1 MNIQNI
7 DINLIDQHHENPR
20 KDLGDLTEL
29 ANSIKESGIHQNLTV
44 VKKGKH
50 FERYTCIIGHRRL
63 AAAKLA
69 GLKEVPCHVADMDYK
84 TQLSTMLVENMQR
97 AELTYIEQADG
108 FQMMMNLGETVESIA
123 EMSGFSKE
131 TVKHRL
137 EIAKLDKNNLKT
149 SDLTL
154 EDLVYLE
161 RVTDVE
167 VRNRLLEQCSHSN
180 LKNNVDW
187 EIKQAEGRAKKAQ
200 WKEFLES
207 LGIKE
212 IPPARNRCS
221 EFKTEKRF
229 SYNAVNPEEFKLD
242 ESLNAEECYFKF
254 SEKSWDTSIYI
265 CTERT
270 DTEEQGA
277 AEEERNKKE
286 AERAERK
293 GQLNELFNGM
303 NERLMSFAK
312 SFPERKGSVSVALRL
327 VAEIA
332 ITKGY
337 SYLYRND
344 FATLGKISSGKLDD
358 EKSIANGKLP
368 TELLYIAEK
377 TPTSGILQ
385 LILSKHEVDKA
396 DYYCRF
402 DDSPA
407 SRCIVRAFETLGY
420 SFTDEECKLL
430 NGTHELY
437 VKEQSNG

>member
-7 DINLIDQHHENPR
+7 DINLIDQHPENPR

-44 VKKGKH
+44 VKKGER

-69 GLKEVPCHVADMDYK
+69 GLTEVPCCVADMDYK

-108 FQMMMNLGETVESIA
+108 FQMMMDLGETVESIA

-137 EIAKLDKNNLKT
+137 EIAKLDKDKLKA

-167 VRNRLLEQCSHSN
+167 VRNRLLNQCSHAN
-180 LKNNVDW
+180 LKYNVDS
-187 EIKQAEGRAKKAQ
+187 EIKYAERAAKKAQ
-200 WKEFLES
+200 WKEYLES
-207 LGIKE
+207 LGMKE
-212 IPPARNRCS
+212 IPRERNRWS
-221 EFKTEKRF
+221 EFKTEKSF
-229 SYNAVNPEEFKLD
+229 SYNAVNPEEFKLN
-242 ESLNAEECYFKF
+242 ESLNAEDCYFEISKN
-254 SEKSWDTSIYI
+254 SWEDSIYI

-270 DTEEQGA
+270 DLEERDAAKEEQK
-277 AEEERNKKE
+277 EKE

-293 GQLNELFNGM
+293 AQLNELFNGM

-312 SFPERKGSVSVALRL
+312 SFSERKGSVSVVLRL
-327 VAEIA
+327 AAELSIINYGIRFNDTDFKEIA
-332 ITKGY
+332 GIY
-337 SYLYRND
+337 S
-344 FATLGKISSGKLDD
+344 D
-358 EKSIANGKLP
+358 EMPAIDSIANGKLP
-368 TELLYIAEK
+368 TELLYIIEK
-377 TPTSGILQ
+377 NPTSCFLQ
-385 LILSKHEVDKA
+385 LILKNRKISMANYDCVFTNSA
-396 DYYCRF
+396 I
-402 DDSPA
+402 A
-407 SRCIVRAFETLGY
+407 RCIARAAETLGY
-420 SFTDEECKLL
+420 SFTDEECRLL

-437 VKEQSNG
+437 VRDEEE

>member
-7 DINLIDQHHENPR
+7 DINLIDQHPENPR

-44 VKKGKH
+44 VRNG
-50 FERYTCIIGHRRL
+50 ERYTCIIGHRRL

-69 GLKEVPCHVADMDYK
+69 GLTEVPCCVAEMDYK
-84 TQLSTMLVENMQR
+84 TQLATMLVENMQR

-123 EMSGFSKE
+123 EMSGFSKD

-137 EIAKLDKNNLKT
+137 EIAKLDKENLKA

-167 VRNRLLEQCSHSN
+167 VRNRLLKQCSHAN
-180 LKNNVDW
+180 LKYNVDS
-187 EIKQAEGRAKKAQ
+187 EIKKAERLAKKAQ
-200 WKEFLES
+200 WKEYLEG
-207 LGIKE
+207 LGMKE
-212 IPPARNRCS
+212 IPPERQRYRDFNTKKS
-221 EFKTEKRF
+221 FNYE
-229 SYNAVNPEEFKLD
+229 AVNLEEFKLD
-242 ESLNAEECYFKF
+242 ESLNPEDCYF
-254 SEKSWDTSIYI
+254 EIETYSWSSWLHI

-270 DTEEQGA
+270 DLEEEDA
-277 AEEERNKKE
+277 AEEERKKKE

-293 GQLNELFNGM
+293 AQLNELFNGM

-327 VAEIA
+327 VAEIT
-332 ITKGY
+332 ITSSY
-337 SYLYRND
+337 SYLYRED
-344 FATLGKISSGKLDD
+344 FAKLGKISNDKL
-358 EKSIANGKLP
+358 EREPIANGKLP

-420 SFTDEECKLL
+420 SFTDEERKLL

-437 VKEQSNG
+437 VKDEEK

>member
-7 DINLIDQHHENPR
+7 DINLIDQHPENPR

-44 VKKGKH
+44 VRNG
-50 FERYTCIIGHRRL
+50 ERYTCIIGHRRL
-63 AAAKLA
+63 AASKLA

-123 EMSGFSKE
+123 EMSGFSKD

-137 EIAKLDKNNLKT
+137 EIAKLDKDKLKA

-167 VRNRLLEQCSHSN
+167 VRNRLLKQCSHAN
-180 LKNNVDW
+180 LKYNVDS
-187 EIKQAEGRAKKAQ
+187 EIKYAERAAKKAQ
-200 WKEFLES
+200 WKEYFES
-207 LGIKE
+207 LGMKE
-212 IPPARNRCS
+212 IPPERNMWS
-221 EFKTEKRF
+221 DFKTEKSF
-229 SYNAVNPEEFKLD
+229 SYKVVNPEEFKLD
-242 ESLNAEECYFKF
+242 ESLNPEDCYFEISKNP
-254 SEKSWDTSIYI
+254 WDDSIYI

-270 DTEEQGA
+270 DMEEQDA
-277 AEEERNKKE
+277 AEEERKKKE

-293 GQLNELFNGM
+293 AQLNELFDGL

-312 SFPERKGSVSVALRL
+312 SFPERKGSVSLALRL
-327 VAEIA
+327 VTEII
-332 ITKGY
+332 IT
-337 SYLYRND
+337 SSCIYLYRED
-344 FATLGKISSGKLDD
+344 FATLGKIANNKLNDK
-358 EKSIANGKLP
+358 ESIANGKLP

-402 DDSPA
+402 YDSPA

-420 SFTDEECKLL
+420 SFTDEERKLL

-437 VKEQSNG
+437 VKDEEE

>member
-7 DINLIDQHHENPR
+7 DINLIDQHPENPR
-20 KDLGDLTEL
+20 KDLGDLAEL

-44 VKKGKH
+44 VRNG
-50 FERYTCIIGHRRL
+50 ERYTCIIGHRRL
-63 AAAKLA
+63 AASKLA
-69 GLKEVPCHVADMDYK
+69 GLTEVPCHVADMDYK

-137 EIAKLDKNNLKT
+137 EIAKLDKENLKA

-161 RVTDVE
+161 RVTDIGI
-167 VRNRLLEQCSHSN
+167 RNRLLNQCSHAN
-180 LKNNVDW
+180 LKSNVDY
-187 EIKQAEGRAKKAQ
+187 EIKKAKKAAKRAQ
-200 WKEFLES
+200 WKEYLES
-207 LGIKE
+207 LGMRE
-212 IPPARNRCS
+212 IPPERQRYKDFNTRKS
-221 EFKTEKRF
+221 FNY
-229 SYNAVNPEEFKLD
+229 SAVEPEEFKLD
-242 ESLNAEECYFKF
+242 ESFNPEDCYFEISKN
-254 SEKSWDTSIYI
+254 SWDNSIYI

-270 DTEEQGA
+270 DMEEQDA
-277 AEEERNKKE
+277 AEEERKKKE

-293 GQLNELFNGM
+293 AQLNELFDGL

-327 VAEIA
+327 VAEIT
-332 ITKGY
+332 ITSSY
-337 SYLYRND
+337 SYLYRED
-344 FATLGKISSGKLDD
+344 FAALGKISNAKLDD
-358 EKSIANGKLP
+358 KESIANGKLP

-402 DDSPA
+402 EDSPA

-420 SFTDEECKLL
+420 SFADEERKLL

-437 VKEQSNG
+437 VKDEEK

>member
-7 DINLIDQHHENPR
+7 DINLIDQHPENPR

-137 EIAKLDKNNLKT
+137 EIAKLDKDKLKA

-161 RVTDVE
+161 RVTEVE
-167 VRNRLLEQCSHSN
+167 VRNRLLNQCSHAN
-180 LKNNVDW
+180 LKYNVDS
-187 EIKQAEGRAKKAQ
+187 EIKKAERLAKRAQ
-200 WKEFLES
+200 WKEYLEG
-207 LGIKE
+207 LGMKE
-212 IPPARNRCS
+212 IPPERQRYRDFNTKKS
-221 EFKTEKRF
+221 
-229 SYNAVNPEEFKLD
+229 VNYETVNLEEFKLD
-242 ESLNAEECYFKF
+242 ESLNPEECYFEISKN
-254 SEKSWDTSIYI
+254 SWDNSIYI

-270 DTEEQGA
+270 DMEEQDA
-277 AEEERNKKE
+277 AEEERKRKE
-286 AERAERK
+286 AECSERK
-293 GQLNELFNGM
+293 AQLNELFDGM

-327 VAEIA
+327 VAEIT
-332 ITKGY
+332 ITSSY
-337 SYLYRND
+337 SYLYRED
-344 FATLGKISSGKLDD
+344 FATLGKISNVKLDD
-358 EKSIANGKLP
+358 KESIANGKLP

-437 VKEQSNG
+437 VRDEEE

>member
-7 DINLIDQHHENPR
+7 DINLIDQHPENPR

-29 ANSIKESGIHQNLTV
+29 VNSIKESGIHQNLTV
-44 VKKGKH
+44 VRNG
-50 FERYTCIIGHRRL
+50 ERYTCIIGHRRL
-63 AAAKLA
+63 AASKLA
-69 GLKEVPCHVADMDYK
+69 GLTEVPCHVADMDYK

-137 EIAKLDKNNLKT
+137 EIAKLDKEKLKV

-167 VRNRLLEQCSHSN
+167 VRNRLLNQCSHAN
-180 LKNNVDW
+180 LKYNVDS
-187 EIKQAEGRAKKAQ
+187 EIKKAERAVKRAQ
-200 WKEFLES
+200 WKEYLEG
-207 LGIKE
+207 LGMKE
-212 IPPARNRCS
+212 IPPERNRWS
-221 EFKTEKRF
+221 DFKTEKHF

-242 ESLNAEECYFKF
+242 ESLNPEECYFELSKN
-254 SEKSWDTSIYI
+254 SWENSIYI
-265 CTERT
+265 CAECT
-270 DTEEQGA
+270 DTEEQDAA
-277 AEEERNKKE
+277 AEERKKKE

-293 GQLNELFNGM
+293 AQLNELFNGM

-312 SFPERKGSVSVALRL
+312 SFTERKGSVSVALRL
-327 VAEIA
+327 VSELALIDYSVTFDVTDFAEI
-332 ITKGY
+332 
-337 SYLYRND
+337 
-344 FATLGKISSGKLDD
+344 GKISD
-358 EKSIANGKLP
+358 EKMPEEDLIANGKLP
-368 TELLYIAEK
+368 TELLYIIEK
-377 TPTSGILQ
+377 NPTSLILQ
-385 LILSKHEVDKA
+385 LVFKTFKVDMVA
-396 DYYCRF
+396 RNNQF
-402 DDSPA
+402 DNDNI

-420 SFTDEECKLL
+420 SFTDEERKLL

>member
-7 DINLIDQHHENPR
+7 DINLIDQHPENPR

-29 ANSIKESGIHQNLTV
+29 ASSIKESGIHQNLTV
-44 VKKGKH
+44 VRNG
-50 FERYTCIIGHRRL
+50 ERYTCIIGHRRL

-69 GLKEVPCHVADMDYK
+69 GLTEVPCHVADMDYK

-137 EIAKLDKNNLKT
+137 EIAKLDKEKLKA

-167 VRNRLLEQCSHSN
+167 VRNRLLNQCNHAN
-180 LKNNVDW
+180 LKYNVDS
-187 EIKQAEGRAKKAQ
+187 EIKKAERAVKRAQ
-200 WKEFLES
+200 WKEYLEG
-207 LGIKE
+207 LGMKE
-212 IPPARNRCS
+212 IPPERDRWK
-221 EFKTEKRF
+221 EFKTERSF
-229 SYNAVNPEEFKLD
+229 CLEAVNPEDFKLD
-242 ESLNAEECYFKF
+242 ESLNPEDCYFEI
-254 SEKSWDTSIYI
+254 EKHSWSSWLHI
-265 CTERT
+265 CTECT
-270 DTEEQGA
+270 DLEEEQDA
-277 AEEERNKKE
+277 AEEERKKKE
-286 AERAERK
+286 TERAERK
-293 GQLNELFNGM
+293 AQLNELFDGL

-312 SFPERKGSVSVALRL
+312 SFPERKGSVSIALRL
-327 VAEIA
+327 VCEIT
-332 ITKGY
+332 ILDFGVYFCKE
-337 SYLYRND
+337 D
-344 FATLGKISSGKLDD
+344 FAKLGKISKNKLPDN
-358 EKSIANGKLP
+358 KLIANGKLP

-385 LILSKHEVDKA
+385 MILSKKEVNKS

-402 DDSPA
+402 QDDSV
-407 SRCIVRAFETLGY
+407 SRCIIRAFETLGY

-437 VKEQSNG
+437 VKDEEE

>member
-7 DINLIDQHHENPR
+7 DIDLIDQHPENPR

-137 EIAKLDKNNLKT
+137 EIAKLDKDKLKA

-167 VRNRLLEQCSHSN
+167 ARNRLLNTCSHAN
-180 LKNNVDW
+180 LKYNVNS
-187 EIKQAEGRAKKAQ
+187 EIKYAERAAKKAQ
-200 WKEFLES
+200 WKEYLES
-207 LGIKE
+207 LGMRE
-212 IPPARNRCS
+212 IPPERQRYRDFNTQKS
-221 EFKTEKRF
+221 FNY
-229 SYNAVNPEEFKLD
+229 SAVNPEEFKLD
-242 ESLNAEECYFKF
+242 ESLNPEDCYFEILKN
-254 SEKSWDTSIYI
+254 SWGNSICI

-270 DTEEQGA
+270 DMEEQDA
-277 AEEERNKKE
+277 AEEERKRKE

-293 GQLNELFNGM
+293 GQLNELFNRM

-312 SFPERKGSVSVALRL
+312 SFPERKGSVSLALRL
-327 VAEIA
+327 VAEIT
-332 ITKGY
+332 ITSSY
-337 SYLYRND
+337 SYLYRED
-344 FATLGKISSGKLDD
+344 FATLGKISNDKLKDK
-358 EKSIANGKLP
+358 ESIANGKLP

-385 LILSKHEVDKA
+385 LILSKHEVDEA
-396 DYYCRF
+396 DYFCRF
-402 DDSPA
+402 HDSPA

-420 SFTDEECKLL
+420 SFTDEERKLL

-437 VKEQSNG
+437 IKDEEE

>member
-7 DINLIDQHHENPR
+7 DIDLIDQHPENPR

-108 FQMMMNLGETVESIA
+108 FQMMMDLGETVESIA

-137 EIAKLDKNNLKT
+137 EIAKLDKDKLKA

-167 VRNRLLEQCSHSN
+167 VRNRLLKQCSHAN
-180 LKNNVDW
+180 LKYNVDS
-187 EIKQAEGRAKKAQ
+187 EIKYAERAAKKAQ
-200 WKEFLES
+200 WKEYFES
-207 LGIKE
+207 LGMKE
-212 IPPARNRCS
+212 IPPERPRYGDFN
-221 EFKTEKRF
+221 TEKRF
-229 SYNAVNPEEFKLD
+229 NYEAVNLEEFKLD
-242 ESLNAEECYFKF
+242 ESLNPEDCYFEISKN
-254 SEKSWDTSIYI
+254 SWDNSICI

-270 DTEEQGA
+270 DMEEQDA
-277 AEEERNKKE
+277 AEEERKRKE

-293 GQLNELFNGM
+293 GQLNELFNRM

-312 SFPERKGSVSVALRL
+312 SFPERKGSVSLALRL
-327 VAEIA
+327 VAEIT
-332 ITKGY
+332 ITSSY
-337 SYLYRND
+337 SYLYRED
-344 FATLGKISSGKLDD
+344 FATLGKISNDKLKDK
-358 EKSIANGKLP
+358 ESIANGKLP

-385 LILSKHEVDKA
+385 LILSKHEVDEA
-396 DYYCRF
+396 DYFCRF
-402 DDSPA
+402 HDSPA

-420 SFTDEECKLL
+420 SFTDEERKLL

-437 VKEQSNG
+437 IKDEEE

>member
-7 DINLIDQHHENPR
+7 DINLIDQHPENPR

-44 VKKGKH
+44 VRNG
-50 FERYTCIIGHRRL
+50 ERYTCIIGHRRL

-137 EIAKLDKNNLKT
+137 EIAKLDKDKLKA

-167 VRNRLLEQCSHSN
+167 VRNRLLKQCSHAN
-180 LKNNVDW
+180 LKYNVDS
-187 EIKQAEGRAKKAQ
+187 EIKYAERAAKKAQ
-200 WKEFLES
+200 WKEYFES
-207 LGIKE
+207 LGMKE
-212 IPPARNRCS
+212 IPPERPRYRD
-221 EFKTEKRF
+221 FKTEEKF
-229 SYNAVNPEEFKLD
+229 NYEAVNLEEFKLD
-242 ESLNAEECYFKF
+242 ESLNPEDYYFEISKN
-254 SEKSWDTSIYI
+254 SWDSSIYI

-270 DTEEQGA
+270 DMEEQDA
-277 AEEERNKKE
+277 AEEERKRKE
-286 AERAERK
+286 AERSERK
-293 GQLNELFNGM
+293 AQLNELFDGM

-327 VAEIA
+327 VAEIT
-332 ITKGY
+332 ITSSY
-337 SYLYRND
+337 SYLYRED
-344 FATLGKISSGKLDD
+344 FATLGKITNDKLNDK
-358 EKSIANGKLP
+358 ESIANGKLP

-385 LILSKHEVDKA
+385 LILSKHKVDKA
-396 DYYCRF
+396 DYCCRF

-437 VKEQSNG
+437 VKDEEK

>member
-7 DINLIDQHHENPR
+7 DINLIDQHPENPR

-44 VKKGKH
+44 VRNG
-50 FERYTCIIGHRRL
+50 ERYTCIIGHRRL
-63 AAAKLA
+63 AASKLA
-69 GLKEVPCHVADMDYK
+69 GLTEVPCHVADMDYK

-123 EMSGFSKE
+123 EMSGFSKD

-137 EIAKLDKNNLKT
+137 EIAKIDKDKLKA

-167 VRNRLLEQCSHSN
+167 VRNRLLNQCSHAN
-180 LKNNVDW
+180 LKYNVDS
-187 EIKQAEGRAKKAQ
+187 EIKYAERAAKKAQ
-200 WKEFLES
+200 WKEYLES
-207 LGIKE
+207 LGMKE
-212 IPPARNRCS
+212 IPPERQRYRDFN
-221 EFKTEKRF
+221 TEKSF
-229 SYNAVNPEEFKLD
+229 NFEAVNLEEFKLD
-242 ESLNAEECYFKF
+242 ESLNPEDCYFEI
-254 SEKSWDTSIYI
+254 EKNSWSSWLHI

-270 DTEEQGA
+270 DLEEEDA
-277 AEEERNKKE
+277 AEEERKKKE

-293 GQLNELFNGM
+293 AQLNELFDGM

-327 VAEIA
+327 IAEITITNSYIFYNSA
-332 ITKGY
+332 I
-337 SYLYRND
+337 
-344 FATLGKISSGKLDD
+344 
-358 EKSIANGKLP
+358 
-368 TELLYIAEK
+368 
-377 TPTSGILQ
+377 
-385 LILSKHEVDKA
+385 
-396 DYYCRF
+396 
-402 DDSPA
+402 

-420 SFTDEECKLL
+420 SFTDEERKLL

-437 VKEQSNG
+437 VKDEEE

>member
-7 DINLIDQHHENPR
+7 DINLIDQHPENPR

-69 GLKEVPCHVADMDYK
+69 GLTEVPCHVADMDYK

-137 EIAKLDKNNLKT
+137 EIAKLDKENLKA

-161 RVTDVE
+161 RVTDIE
-167 VRNRLLEQCSHSN
+167 IRNRLLNQCSHAN
-180 LKNNVDW
+180 LKYNIDS
-187 EIKQAEGRAKKAQ
+187 EIKKAKRAVKITQ
-200 WKEFLES
+200 WKEYLEG
-207 LGIKE
+207 LGMKE
-212 IPPARNRCS
+212 IPPERQRYRD
-221 EFKTEKRF
+221 FKVEKKF
-229 SYNAVNPEEFKLD
+229 NYNAVNPEEFKLD
-242 ESLNAEECYFKF
+242 ESLNPEDCYFEISKN
-254 SEKSWDTSIYI
+254 SWDNSIYI

-303 NERLMSFAK
+303 NERMMSFAK
-312 SFPERKGSVSVALRL
+312 SLPERKGSVSVALRL
-327 VAEIA
+327 IAELSIINYGMRFSDTDFEEIA
-332 ITKGY
+332 GIY
-337 SYLYRND
+337 S
-344 FATLGKISSGKLDD
+344 D
-358 EKSIANGKLP
+358 EIPEIDSIANGKLP
-368 TELLYIAEK
+368 TELLYIIEK
-377 TPTSGILQ
+377 NPTSCILQ
-385 LILSKHEVDKA
+385 LILKKRRISKA
-396 DYYCRF
+396 DYECRF
-402 DDSPA
+402 IDSPVA
-407 SRCIVRAFETLGY
+407 RCITRAVETLGY

-437 VKEQSNG
+437 VKDEEE

>member
-7 DINLIDQHHENPR
+7 DINLIDQHPENPR

-44 VKKGKH
+44 VRNGER

-69 GLKEVPCHVADMDYK
+69 GLTEVPCHIADMDYK

-123 EMSGFSKE
+123 EMSGFSKD

-137 EIAKLDKNNLKT
+137 EIAKLDKENLKA

-167 VRNRLLEQCSHSN
+167 VRNRLLKQCSHAN
-180 LKNNVDW
+180 LKYNVDS
-187 EIKQAEGRAKKAQ
+187 EIKKAERAVKITQ
-200 WKEFLES
+200 WKEYLEG
-207 LGIKE
+207 LGMKE
-212 IPPARNRCS
+212 IPPERQRYRD
-221 EFKTEKRF
+221 FKVEKNF

-242 ESLNAEECYFKF
+242 ESLNPEDCYFELSKY
-254 SEKSWDTSIYI
+254 SWEDSIYI

-270 DTEEQGA
+270 DTEEQDA
-277 AEEERNKKE
+277 AEEERKRKE

-293 GQLNELFNGM
+293 GQLNELFDGV

-312 SFPERKGSVSVALRL
+312 LLPERKGSVSVALRL
-327 VAEIA
+327 VAEIT
-332 ITKGY
+332 ITSSY
-337 SYLYRND
+337 SYLYKED
-344 FATLGKISSGKLDD
+344 FAALGKISNAKLDD
-358 EKSIANGKLP
+358 KESIANGKLP

-402 DDSPA
+402 EDSPA

-420 SFTDEECKLL
+420 SFTDEERKLL

-437 VKEQSNG
+437 VKDEEE

>member
-7 DINLIDQHHENPR
+7 DINLIDQHPENPR

-44 VKKGKH
+44 VRNG
-50 FERYTCIIGHRRL
+50 ERYTCIIGHRRL

-69 GLKEVPCHVADMDYK
+69 GLTEVPCHVADMDYK

-123 EMSGFSKE
+123 EMSGFSKD

-137 EIAKLDKNNLKT
+137 EIAKLDKDKLKA

-167 VRNRLLEQCSHSN
+167 ARNRLLNQCSHAN
-180 LKNNVDW
+180 LKYSVDS
-187 EIKQAEGRAKKAQ
+187 EIKKAERAVKITQ
-200 WKEFLES
+200 WKEYLES
-207 LGIKE
+207 LGMKE
-212 IPPARNRCS
+212 IPPERCRWS
-221 EFKTEKRF
+221 DFKIKKSF
-229 SYNAVNPEEFKLD
+229 SCKAVNPEEFKLD
-242 ESLNAEECYFKF
+242 ENLNAEECYFELP
-254 SEKSWDTSIYI
+254 EKSWYDVIYI

-270 DTEEQGA
+270 DLEERDA
-277 AEEERNKKE
+277 AEEERKKRE

-293 GQLNELFNGM
+293 EQLNELFDGV

-312 SFPERKGSVSVALRL
+312 SLPERKGSVSVVLRL
-327 VAEIA
+327 IAELSIINYSMRFNDTDFEEIA
-332 ITKGY
+332 GID
-337 SYLYRND
+337 S
-344 FATLGKISSGKLDD
+344 D
-358 EKSIANGKLP
+358 EIPGIDSIANGKLP
-368 TELLYIAEK
+368 TELLYIIEK
-377 TPTSGILQ
+377 NPTSCILQ
-385 LILSKHEVDKA
+385 LILKNKKISKA
-396 DYYCRF
+396 DYECRF
-402 DDSPA
+402 IDSPIA
-407 SRCIVRAFETLGY
+407 RCIARAFETLGY

-437 VKEQSNG
+437 VKDEEK

>member
-7 DINLIDQHHENPR
+7 DINLIDQHPENPR

-44 VKKGKH
+44 VRNG
-50 FERYTCIIGHRRL
+50 ERYTCIIGHRRL

-69 GLKEVPCHVADMDYK
+69 GLTEVPCHVADMDYK

-108 FQMMMNLGETVESIA
+108 FQMMMDLGETVESIA

-137 EIAKLDKNNLKT
+137 EIAKLDKDKLKA

-167 VRNRLLEQCSHSN
+167 VRNRLLKQCSHAN
-180 LKNNVDW
+180 LKYNVDS
-187 EIKQAEGRAKKAQ
+187 EIKYAEKAAKKAQ
-200 WKEFLES
+200 WKEYFES
-207 LGIKE
+207 LGMKE
-212 IPPARNRCS
+212 IPPERPRYRD
-221 EFKTEKRF
+221 FKTEGIF
-229 SYNAVNPEEFKLD
+229 NYEAVNLEEFKLD
-242 ESLNAEECYFKF
+242 ESLNPEDCYFEISKN
-254 SEKSWDTSIYI
+254 SWDDLIYI

-270 DTEEQGA
+270 DLEEQDA
-277 AEEERNKKE
+277 AEEERKRKE

-293 GQLNELFNGM
+293 GQLNELFNGF

-327 VAEIA
+327 VAEIT
-332 ITKGY
+332 ITSSY
-337 SYLYRND
+337 SYLYRDD
-344 FATLGKISSGKLDD
+344 FATLGKISNAKLDD
-358 EKSIANGKLP
+358 EESIANGKLP

-402 DDSPA
+402 YDSPA
-407 SRCIVRAFETLGY
+407 SRCIVRAFGTLGY

-437 VKEQSNG
+437 VKDEEK

>member
-7 DINLIDQHHENPR
+7 DINLIDQHPENPR

-69 GLKEVPCHVADMDYK
+69 GLTEVPCHIADMDYK

-123 EMSGFSKE
+123 EMSGFSKD

-137 EIAKLDKNNLKT
+137 EIAKLDKDKLKA

-167 VRNRLLEQCSHSN
+167 VRNRLLNQCSHAN
-180 LKNNVDW
+180 LKYNVDS
-187 EIKQAEGRAKKAQ
+187 EIKKAERLAKKAQ
-200 WKEFLES
+200 WKEYLEG
-207 LGIKE
+207 LGMKE
-212 IPPARNRCS
+212 IPPERQRYRDFN
-221 EFKTEKRF
+221 TEKSF
-229 SYNAVNPEEFKLD
+229 NYEAVNLEEFKLD
-242 ESLNAEECYFKF
+242 ESLNPEDCYFEI
-254 SEKSWDTSIYI
+254 EKYSWSSWLHI

-270 DTEEQGA
+270 DLEEEDA
-277 AEEERNKKE
+277 AEEERKKKE

-293 GQLNELFNGM
+293 AQLNELFNGM

-312 SFPERKGSVSVALRL
+312 SFPERKGSVSVVLRL
-327 VAEIA
+327 IAELSIINYSMRFDDTDFEEIA
-332 ITKGY
+332 GFD
-337 SYLYRND
+337 RD
-344 FATLGKISSGKLDD
+344 EMPRDD
-358 EKSIANGKLP
+358 LIANGKLP
-368 TELLYIAEK
+368 TELLYIIEK
-377 TPTSGILQ
+377 NPTSCILQ
-385 LILSKHEVDKA
+385 LILKNRRISKA
-396 DYYCRF
+396 DYACKF
-402 DDSPA
+402 IDNPIA
-407 SRCIVRAFETLGY
+407 RCIVRAVETLGY
-420 SFTDEECKLL
+420 SFTDEERKLL

-437 VKEQSNG
+437 VKDEEE

>member
-7 DINLIDQHHENPR
+7 DINLIDQHPENPR

-29 ANSIKESGIHQNLTV
+29 ASSIKESGIHQNLTV
-44 VKKGKH
+44 VRNG
-50 FERYTCIIGHRRL
+50 ERYTCIIGHRRL
-63 AAAKLA
+63 AASKRA

-123 EMSGFSKE
+123 EMSGFSKD

-137 EIAKLDKNNLKT
+137 EIAKLDKENLKA

-167 VRNRLLEQCSHSN
+167 ARNRLLKQCSHSN

-187 EIKQAEGRAKKAQ
+187 EIKQAEKKSKRAQ
-200 WKEFLES
+200 WREHLES
-207 LGIKE
+207 LGMRE
-212 IPPARNRCS
+212 IPPERQRYRDFNTQKS
-221 EFKTEKRF
+221 FK
-229 SYNAVNPEEFKLD
+229 YGAVEPEDFKLD
-242 ESLNAEECYFKF
+242 QNLNPEDCYFGFSKF
-254 SEKSWDTSIYI
+254 FSDDSIDI

-270 DTEEQGA
+270 ELEEWDA
-277 AEEERNKKE
+277 AEEERKRKE

-293 GQLNELFNGM
+293 GQLNELFNEF

-312 SFPERKGSVSVALRL
+312 LLPERKGSVSVALRL
-327 VAEIA
+327 IAELSIINYGMRFSDTDFEEIA
-332 ITKGY
+332 GIDSNEMPGI
-337 SYLYRND
+337 D
-344 FATLGKISSGKLDD
+344 
-358 EKSIANGKLP
+358 SIASGKLP
-368 TELLYIAEK
+368 TKLLYIIEK
-377 TPTSGILQ
+377 NPTSCILQ
-385 LILSKHEVDKA
+385 LILKNRKISKA
-396 DYYCRF
+396 DYECHF
-402 DDSPA
+402 IDDPIA
-407 SRCIVRAFETLGY
+407 RRIVRAVETLGY
-420 SFTDEECKLL
+420 TFTGEECKLL

-437 VKEQSNG
+437 VKDEEK

>member
-7 DINLIDQHHENPR
+7 DINLIDQHPENPR

-44 VKKGKH
+44 VRNG
-50 FERYTCIIGHRRL
+50 ERYTCIIGHRRL
-63 AAAKLA
+63 AASKLA
-69 GLKEVPCHVADMDYK
+69 GLTEVPCHVADMDYK

-137 EIAKLDKNNLKT
+137 EIAKLDKDKLKA

-167 VRNRLLEQCSHSN
+167 VRNRLLNRCSHAN
-180 LKNNVDW
+180 LKYNVDS
-187 EIKQAEGRAKKAQ
+187 EIKYAEIAAKKAQ
-200 WKEFLES
+200 WKEYLES
-207 LGIKE
+207 LGMKE
-212 IPPARNRCS
+212 IPPERLRHRDFNTK
-221 EFKTEKRF
+221 EGF
-229 SYNAVNPEEFKLD
+229 SYEAVDLEEFKLD
-242 ESLNAEECYFKF
+242 ESLNPEDCYFELPKYAW
-254 SEKSWDTSIYI
+254 ENSIYI

-270 DTEEQGA
+270 DLEERDAAKEEQK
-277 AEEERNKKE
+277 EKE

-293 GQLNELFNGM
+293 MQLNELFNGM

-312 SFPERKGSVSVALRL
+312 SFTERKGSVSVVLRL
-327 VAEIA
+327 IAELSIINYGMRFDDTDFKEIA
-332 ITKGY
+332 GI
-337 SYLYRND
+337 D
-344 FATLGKISSGKLDD
+344 SGEMPGID
-358 EKSIANGKLP
+358 SIANGKLP
-368 TELLYIAEK
+368 TELLYIIEK
-377 TPTSGILQ
+377 NPTSCILQ
-385 LILSKHEVDKA
+385 LILKNKRISKA
-396 DYYCRF
+396 DYACKF
-402 DDSPA
+402 IDSPIA
-407 SRCIVRAFETLGY
+407 RCIARAVETLGY

-437 VKEQSNG
+437 VKDEEE

>member
-7 DINLIDQHHENPR
+7 DINLIDQHPENPR

-44 VKKGKH
+44 VRNG
-50 FERYTCIIGHRRL
+50 ERYTCIIGHRRL
-63 AAAKLA
+63 AASKLA

-123 EMSGFSKE
+123 EMSGFSKD

-137 EIAKLDKNNLKT
+137 EIAKLDKDKLKA

-167 VRNRLLEQCSHSN
+167 ARNRLLNTCSHAN
-180 LKNNVDW
+180 LKYNVDS
-187 EIKQAEGRAKKAQ
+187 EIKYAERAAKKAQ
-200 WKEFLES
+200 WKEYLEG
-207 LGIKE
+207 LGMKE
-212 IPPARNRCS
+212 IPPERNRWS
-221 EFKTEKRF
+221 DFKTEKSF
-229 SYNAVNPEEFKLD
+229 SYKAVNPEEFKLD
-242 ESLNAEECYFKF
+242 ESLNAEECYFELSKH
-254 SEKSWDTSIYI
+254 SWEDSIYI

-270 DTEEQGA
+270 DTEEQNA
-277 AEEERNKKE
+277 AEEERKKKE

-312 SFPERKGSVSVALRL
+312 SFPERKGSVSLALRL
-327 VAEIA
+327 VAEIT
-332 ITKGY
+332 ITSSY
-337 SYLYRND
+337 SYLYRED
-344 FATLGKISSGKLDD
+344 FAILGKISNDKLKDK
-358 EKSIANGKLP
+358 ESIANGKLP

-437 VKEQSNG
+437 VKDEEE

>member
-7 DINLIDQHHENPR
+7 DINLIDQHPENPR

-44 VKKGKH
+44 VRNG
-50 FERYTCIIGHRRL
+50 ERYTCIIGHRRL

-69 GLKEVPCHVADMDYK
+69 RLTEVPCHVADMDYK

-137 EIAKLDKNNLKT
+137 EIAKLDKDKLKA

-167 VRNRLLEQCSHSN
+167 ARNRLLNTCSHANIKYS
-180 LKNNVDW
+180 VDS
-187 EIKQAEGRAKKAQ
+187 EIKKAERASKMAQ
-200 WKEFLES
+200 WKEYLES
-207 LGIKE
+207 LGMKE
-212 IPPARNRCS
+212 IPPERNRWS
-221 EFKTEKRF
+221 DFKTEKSFR
-229 SYNAVNPEEFKLD
+229 YKAVNPEEFKLD
-242 ESLNAEECYFKF
+242 ESLNAEECYFELSKH
-254 SEKSWDTSIYI
+254 SWEDSIYI

-270 DTEEQGA
+270 DTEEQNA
-277 AEEERNKKE
+277 AEEERKKKE

-293 GQLNELFNGM
+293 AQLNELFDGL

-312 SFPERKGSVSVALRL
+312 SFTERKGSVSVVLRL
-327 VAEIA
+327 IAELSIINYSMRFDDTDFEEIA
-332 ITKGY
+332 GIDG
-337 SYLYRND
+337 
-344 FATLGKISSGKLDD
+344 D
-358 EKSIANGKLP
+358 EMPGIDSIANGKLP
-368 TELLYIAEK
+368 TELLYIIEK
-377 TPTSGILQ
+377 SPTSCILQ
-385 LILSKHEVDKA
+385 LILKSRRVNTA

-402 DDSPA
+402 QIPPILH
-407 SRCIVRAFETLGY
+407 CIIRAVETLGY
-420 SFTDEECKLL
+420 SFTDEERKLL

-437 VKEQSNG
+437 VKDEEK

>member
-7 DINLIDQHHENPR
+7 DINLIDQHPENPR

-44 VKKGKH
+44 VRNG
-50 FERYTCIIGHRRL
+50 ERFTCIIGHRRL

-69 GLKEVPCHVADMDYK
+69 GLKEVPCHVAEMDYR

-137 EIAKLDKNNLKT
+137 EIAKLDKEKLKA

-167 VRNRLLEQCSHSN
+167 VRNRLLKQCSHAN
-180 LKNNVDW
+180 LKYNVDS
-187 EIKQAEGRAKKAQ
+187 EIKNAERAVKRAQ
-200 WKEFLES
+200 WKEHLKS
-207 LGIKE
+207 LGLKE
-212 IPPARNRCS
+212 IPPERPRYRD
-221 EFKTEKRF
+221 FKVEKNF
-229 SYNAVNPEEFKLD
+229 NYNAVNPEEFKLD
-242 ESLNAEECYFKF
+242 ESLNPEDCYFELSKY
-254 SEKSWDTSIYI
+254 SWEDLIYI

-270 DTEEQGA
+270 DLEEEDA
-277 AEEERNKKE
+277 AEVERKRKE

-293 GQLNELFNGM
+293 GQLNELFNGI

-327 VAEIA
+327 AAEIV
-332 ITKGY
+332 IIDEGMLFEDT
-337 SYLYRND
+337 D
-344 FATLGKISSGKLDD
+344 FEDIADVDSDEMPKDD
-358 EKSIANGKLP
+358 LIANGKLP
-368 TELLYIAEK
+368 TELLYIIEK
-377 TPTSGILQ
+377 SPTSCILQ
-385 LILSKHEVDKA
+385 LILKNRKISMA
-396 DYYCRF
+396 DYNCNF
-402 DDSPA
+402 TNSA
-407 SRCIVRAFETLGY
+407 IARCIARAFETLGY
-420 SFTDEECKLL
+420 SFTDEERKLL

-437 VKEQSNG
+437 VKDEEE

>member
-1 MNIQNI
+1 MMNIQNI
-7 DINLIDQHHENPR
+7 DINLIDQHPENPR

-29 ANSIKESGIHQNLTV
+29 ASSIKESGIHQNLTV
-44 VKKGKH
+44 VRNG
-50 FERYTCIIGHRRL
+50 ERYTCIIGHRRL
-63 AAAKLA
+63 AASKLA
-69 GLKEVPCHVADMDYK
+69 GLTEVPCHIADMDYK

-137 EIAKLDKNNLKT
+137 EIAKLDKEKLKA

-167 VRNRLLEQCSHSN
+167 VRNRLLKRCSHAN
-180 LKNNVDW
+180 LKYNVDS
-187 EIKQAEGRAKKAQ
+187 EIKYAERAAKRAQ
-200 WKEFLES
+200 WKEYLES

-212 IPPARNRCS
+212 IPPERNRWS
-221 EFKTEKRF
+221 DFKTEKH
-229 SYNAVNPEEFKLD
+229 
-242 ESLNAEECYFKF
+242 
-254 SEKSWDTSIYI
+254 SWSSWLHI

-270 DTEEQGA
+270 DLEEEDA
-277 AEEERNKKE
+277 AEEERKKKE

-293 GQLNELFNGM
+293 AQLNELFDGM

-312 SFPERKGSVSVALRL
+312 SLPERKGSVSVVLRL
-327 VAEIA
+327 IAELSIINYGIRFDNTDFEEIA
-332 ITKGY
+332 GID
-337 SYLYRND
+337 S
-344 FATLGKISSGKLDD
+344 D
-358 EKSIANGKLP
+358 EMPAIDSIANGKLP
-368 TELLYIAEK
+368 TELLYIIEK
-377 TPTSGILQ
+377 NPTSCILQ
-385 LILSKHEVDKA
+385 LILKNRRVSMANYE
-396 DYYCRF
+396 CCF
-402 DDSPA
+402 IESPIA
-407 SRCIVRAFETLGY
+407 RCIVRAVETLGY

-437 VKEQSNG
+437 VKDEEK

>member
-7 DINLIDQHHENPR
+7 DINLIDQHPENPR

-44 VKKGKH
+44 VRNG
-50 FERYTCIIGHRRL
+50 ERYTCIIGHRRL
-63 AAAKLA
+63 AASKLA

-137 EIAKLDKNNLKT
+137 EIAKLDKDKLKA

-167 VRNRLLEQCSHSN
+167 ARNRLLNTCSHANIKYS
-180 LKNNVDW
+180 VDS
-187 EIKQAEGRAKKAQ
+187 EIKKAERAAKRAQ
-200 WKEFLES
+200 WKEYLES
-207 LGIKE
+207 LGMKE
-212 IPPARNRCS
+212 IPPERQRYRDFNTQKS
-221 EFKTEKRF
+221 FK
-229 SYNAVNPEEFKLD
+229 YVAVEPEDFKLD
-242 ESLNAEECYFKF
+242 QNLNPEDCYFGFSKF
-254 SEKSWDTSIYI
+254 FSDDSIDI

-270 DTEEQGA
+270 DMEEQDAA
-277 AEEERNKKE
+277 AEERKRKE

-303 NERLMSFAK
+303 NERMMSFAK
-312 SFPERKGSVSVALRL
+312 SFPERKGSVSVVLRL
-327 VAEIA
+327 IAELSIINYSMRFDDTDFEEIA
-332 ITKGY
+332 GIDG
-337 SYLYRND
+337 
-344 FATLGKISSGKLDD
+344 D
-358 EKSIANGKLP
+358 EMPGIDSIANGKLP
-368 TELLYIAEK
+368 TELLYIIEK
-377 TPTSGILQ
+377 SPTSCILQ
-385 LILSKHEVDKA
+385 LILKGRRVNTA

-402 DDSPA
+402 QSPPI
-407 SRCIVRAFETLGY
+407 SHCIIRAVETLGY
-420 SFTDEECKLL
+420 SFTDEERKLL

-437 VKEQSNG
+437 IKDEEE

>member
-7 DINLIDQHHENPR
+7 DINLIDQHPENPR

-29 ANSIKESGIHQNLTV
+29 ASSIKESGIHQNLTV
-44 VKKGKH
+44 VRNG
-50 FERYTCIIGHRRL
+50 ERYTCIIGHRRL

-69 GLKEVPCHVADMDYK
+69 GLTEVPCHVADMDYK

-108 FQMMMNLGETVESIA
+108 FQMMMDLGETVESIA
-123 EMSGFSKE
+123 EMSGFSKD

-137 EIAKLDKNNLKT
+137 EIAKLDKENLKA

-167 VRNRLLEQCSHSN
+167 VRNRLLKQCSHAN
-180 LKNNVDW
+180 LKYNVDS
-187 EIKQAEGRAKKAQ
+187 EIKYAERAAKKAQ
-200 WKEFLES
+200 WKEYFES
-207 LGIKE
+207 LGMKE
-212 IPPARNRCS
+212 IPPERPRYRDFN
-221 EFKTEKRF
+221 TEKRF
-229 SYNAVNPEEFKLD
+229 NYEAVNLEEFKLD
-242 ESLNAEECYFKF
+242 ESLNPEDCYFEISKN
-254 SEKSWDTSIYI
+254 SWDNSICI

-270 DTEEQGA
+270 DVEEQDA
-277 AEEERNKKE
+277 AEEERKRKE

-293 GQLNELFNGM
+293 GQLNELFSGM

-312 SFPERKGSVSVALRL
+312 SFPERKGSVSLALRL
-327 VAEIA
+327 VAEIT
-332 ITKGY
+332 ITSSY
-337 SYLYRND
+337 SYLYRED
-344 FATLGKISSGKLDD
+344 FATLGKIANDKLNDK
-358 EKSIANGKLP
+358 ESIANGKLP

-402 DDSPA
+402 KDSPA

-437 VKEQSNG
+437 VKDEEE

>member
-44 VKKGKH
+44 VRNG
-50 FERYTCIIGHRRL
+50 ERYTCIIGHRRL
-63 AAAKLA
+63 AASKLA
-69 GLKEVPCHVADMDYK
+69 GLTEVPCHVADMDYK

-137 EIAKLDKNNLKT
+137 EIAKLDKDKLKA

-167 VRNRLLEQCSHSN
+167 ARNRLLNTCSHAN
-180 LKNNVDW
+180 LKYNVNS
-187 EIKQAEGRAKKAQ
+187 EIKYAERAAKKAQ
-200 WKEFLES
+200 WKEYLES
-207 LGIKE
+207 LGMRE
-212 IPPARNRCS
+212 IPPERQRYRDFNTQKS
-221 EFKTEKRF
+221 FNY
-229 SYNAVNPEEFKLD
+229 SAVNPEEFKLD
-242 ESLNAEECYFKF
+242 ESLNPEDCYFEILKN
-254 SEKSWDTSIYI
+254 SWGNSICI

-270 DTEEQGA
+270 DMEEQDA
-277 AEEERNKKE
+277 AEEERKRKE

-293 GQLNELFNGM
+293 GQLNELFDGV

-312 SFPERKGSVSVALRL
+312 SLTERKGSVSVALRL
-327 VAEIA
+327 IAELSIINYGMRFSDTDFEEIA
-332 ITKGY
+332 GID
-337 SYLYRND
+337 S
-344 FATLGKISSGKLDD
+344 D
-358 EKSIANGKLP
+358 EMPEIDSIANGKLP
-368 TELLYIAEK
+368 TELLYIIEK
-377 TPTSGILQ
+377 NPTSCILQ
-385 LILSKHEVDKA
+385 LILKKRRISKA
-396 DYYCRF
+396 DYECRF
-402 DDSPA
+402 IDSPIA
-407 SRCIVRAFETLGY
+407 RCIARAVETLGY
-420 SFTDEECKLL
+420 SFTDEERKLL

>member
-7 DINLIDQHHENPR
+7 DINLIDQHPENPR

-44 VKKGKH
+44 VRNG
-50 FERYTCIIGHRRL
+50 ERYTCIIGHRRL

-123 EMSGFSKE
+123 EMSGFSKD

-137 EIAKLDKNNLKT
+137 EIAKLDKENLKA

-154 EDLVYLE
+154 EDLIYLE
-161 RVTDVE
+161 RVADVK
-167 VRNRLLEQCSHSN
+167 VRNRLLKQCSHAN
-180 LKNNVDW
+180 LKYNVDY
-187 EIKQAEGRAKKAQ
+187 EIKKAERAVKITQ
-200 WKEFLES
+200 WKEYLES
-207 LGIKE
+207 LGMKE
-212 IPPARNRCS
+212 IPPERNRWS
-221 EFKTEKRF
+221 DFKTEESF
-229 SYNAVNPEEFKLD
+229 SYKAVNPEEFKLD
-242 ESLNAEECYFKF
+242 ESLNPEDCYFEISKN
-254 SEKSWDTSIYI
+254 SWDDSIYI

-270 DTEEQGA
+270 DMEEQNA
-277 AEEERNKKE
+277 AEEERKKKE

-293 GQLNELFNGM
+293 AQLNELFDGL

-312 SFPERKGSVSVALRL
+312 SFPERKGSVSVVLRL
-327 VAEIA
+327 IAELSIINYSMRFDDIYFEEIA
-332 ITKGY
+332 GIDG
-337 SYLYRND
+337 
-344 FATLGKISSGKLDD
+344 D
-358 EKSIANGKLP
+358 EMPGIDSIANGKLP
-368 TELLYIAEK
+368 TELLYIIEK
-377 TPTSGILQ
+377 SPTSCILQ
-385 LILSKHEVDKA
+385 LILKSRRVNTA

-402 DDSPA
+402 QSPPI
-407 SRCIVRAFETLGY
+407 SHCIIRAVETLGY
-420 SFTDEECKLL
+420 SFTDEERKLL

-437 VKEQSNG
+437 VKDEEK

>member
-7 DINLIDQHHENPR
+7 DINLIDQHPENPR

-108 FQMMMNLGETVESIA
+108 FQMMMDLGETVESIA

-137 EIAKLDKNNLKT
+137 EIAKLDKDKLKA

-167 VRNRLLEQCSHSN
+167 VRNRLLNQCSHAN
-180 LKNNVDW
+180 LKYNVDS
-187 EIKQAEGRAKKAQ
+187 EIKYAERAAKKAQ
-200 WKEFLES
+200 WKEYLES
-207 LGIKE
+207 LGMKE
-212 IPPARNRCS
+212 IPPERVRWK
-221 EFKTEKRF
+221 EFKTKRSF
-229 SYNAVNPEEFKLD
+229 CLEAVNPEEFKLD
-242 ESLNAEECYFKF
+242 ENLNPEDCYF
-254 SEKSWDTSIYI
+254 ELENTTYNDVVYI

-270 DTEEQGA
+270 DLKEEDAA
-277 AEEERNKKE
+277 AEERKKKE

-293 GQLNELFNGM
+293 AQLNELFNGM

-312 SFPERKGSVSVALRL
+312 SFSERKGSVSVALRL
-327 VAEIA
+327 VAEFSIINYGIRFNDTDFEEIA
-332 ITKGY
+332 GIYG
-337 SYLYRND
+337 
-344 FATLGKISSGKLDD
+344 D
-358 EKSIANGKLP
+358 EKPAIDSIANGKLP
-368 TELLYIAEK
+368 TDLLYVIEK
-377 TPTSGILQ
+377 NPTSCILQ
-385 LILSKHEVDKA
+385 LILKNRRINKA
-396 DYYCRF
+396 DYECRF
-402 DDSPA
+402 VNSPIT
-407 SRCIVRAFETLGY
+407 RCITRAAETLGY
-420 SFTDEECKLL
+420 SFTDEERKLL
-430 NGTHELY
+430 DGTHELY
-437 VKEQSNG
+437 VKDEEE

>member
-7 DINLIDQHHENPR
+7 DINLIDQHPENPR

-44 VKKGKH
+44 VRKGTR

-69 GLKEVPCHVADMDYK
+69 GLTEVPCHIADMDYK

-97 AELTYIEQADG
+97 TELTYIEQADG

-137 EIAKLDKNNLKT
+137 EIAKLDKNKLKA

-167 VRNRLLEQCSHSN
+167 VRNRLLNQCSHAN
-180 LKNNVDW
+180 LKYNVDS
-187 EIKQAEGRAKKAQ
+187 EIKKAEKAAKRAQ
-200 WKEFLES
+200 WKEYLES
-207 LGIKE
+207 LGIKK
-212 IPPARNRCS
+212 IPLERNMWS
-221 EFKTEKRF
+221 GFKIKKSF
-229 SYNAVNPEEFKLD
+229 SCNAVNPEEFKLD
-242 ESLNAEECYFKF
+242 ESLNAEDCYFKL
-254 SEKSWDTSIYI
+254 SENSWDDLIYI

-270 DTEEQGA
+270 DTEEQDA
-277 AEEERNKKE
+277 AEEERKKKE

-293 GQLNELFNGM
+293 AQLNELFDGM

-327 VAEIA
+327 VAEIT
-332 ITKGY
+332 ITN
-337 SYLYRND
+337 SYIYFYRED
-344 FATLGKISSGKLDD
+344 LAELGKISNDKLDD
-358 EKSIANGKLP
+358 VEPIANGKLP

-385 LILSKHEVDKA
+385 MILSKEAVNKS

-402 DDSPA
+402 QDDA
-407 SRCIVRAFETLGY
+407 VSRCIARAVETLGY
-420 SFTDEECKLL
+420 SFTDEEHKLL

-437 VKEQSNG
+437 VRDEEE

>member
-7 DINLIDQHHENPR
+7 DINLIDQHPENPR

-29 ANSIKESGIHQNLTV
+29 ANSIKETGIHQNLTV
-44 VKKGKH
+44 VRNG
-50 FERYTCIIGHRRL
+50 ERYTCIIGHRRL
-63 AAAKLA
+63 AASKLA
-69 GLKEVPCHVADMDYK
+69 GLTEVPCHVAEMDYK

-137 EIAKLDKNNLKT
+137 EIAKLDKDRLKA

-167 VRNRLLEQCSHSN
+167 VRNRLLNQCSHAN
-180 LKNNVDW
+180 LKYNVDS
-187 EIKQAEGRAKKAQ
+187 EIKKAERLAKRAQ
-200 WKEFLES
+200 WKEYLEG
-207 LGIKE
+207 LGMKE
-212 IPPARNRCS
+212 IPPERYRWK
-221 EFKTEKRF
+221 EFKTEKSF
-229 SYNAVNPEEFKLD
+229 VYEAVNPEDFKLD
-242 ESLNAEECYFKF
+242 ENLNPEDCYF
-254 SEKSWDTSIYI
+254 ELDNCTYNSWLYI

-270 DTEEQGA
+270 GLKEEDAA
-277 AEEERNKKE
+277 AEERKKKE

-293 GQLNELFNGM
+293 RQLNELFDGLNK
-303 NERLMSFAK
+303 RLMSFAK
-312 SFPERKGSVSVALRL
+312 SFTERKGSVSVALRL
-327 VAEIA
+327 VAEMT
-332 ITKGY
+332 ITSSY
-337 SYLYRND
+337 SYLYRED
-344 FATLGKISSGKLDD
+344 LAKLGKISNGKLSDK
-358 EKSIANGKLP
+358 EPIANGKLP

-385 LILSKHEVDKA
+385 LILSKKTIDEA
-396 DYYCRF
+396 DYFCRF
-402 DDSPA
+402 CDGPD

-420 SFTDEECKLL
+420 SFTDEERKLL

-437 VKEQSNG
+437 VKDEEE

>member
-7 DINLIDQHHENPR
+7 DINLIDQHPENPR

-29 ANSIKESGIHQNLTV
+29 VNSIKESGIHQNLTV

-69 GLKEVPCHVADMDYK
+69 GLTEVPCCVADMDYK

-137 EIAKLDKNNLKT
+137 EIAKLDKDKLKA

-167 VRNRLLEQCSHSN
+167 VRNRLLNQCSHAN
-180 LKNNVDW
+180 LKYNVDS
-187 EIKQAEGRAKKAQ
+187 EIKYAERAAKKAQ
-200 WKEFLES
+200 WKEYLES
-207 LGIKE
+207 LGMKE
-212 IPPARNRCS
+212 IPPERPRYRDFN
-221 EFKTEKRF
+221 TEKSF
-229 SYNAVNPEEFKLD
+229 NYEAVNLEEFKLD
-242 ESLNAEECYFKF
+242 ESLNPEDCYFEIK
-254 SEKSWDTSIYI
+254 KYSWSSWLHI

-270 DTEEQGA
+270 DLEEEDAA
-277 AEEERNKKE
+277 AEERKKKE

-293 GQLNELFNGM
+293 AQLNELFNGM

-312 SFPERKGSVSVALRL
+312 SFPERKGSVSIALRL
-327 VAEIA
+327 VCEIT
-332 ITKGY
+332 ILD
-337 SYLYRND
+337 SYVYFYKED
-344 FATLGKISSGKLDD
+344 FAKLGKISKDKLPDK
-358 EKSIANGKLP
+358 ELIANGKLP

-402 DDSPA
+402 YNSA
-407 SRCIVRAFETLGY
+407 ISRCIARAVETLGY
-420 SFTDEECKLL
+420 SFTDEERKLL
-430 NGTHELY
+430 DGTHELY
-437 VKEQSNG
+437 VKDEEE

>member
-7 DINLIDQHHENPR
+7 DINLIDQHPENPR

-44 VKKGKH
+44 VRNG
-50 FERYTCIIGHRRL
+50 ERYTCIIGHRRL
-63 AAAKLA
+63 AASKLA
-69 GLKEVPCHVADMDYK
+69 GLTEVPCHVADMDYK

-123 EMSGFSKE
+123 EMSGFSKD

-137 EIAKLDKNNLKT
+137 EIAKLDKDKLKA

-167 VRNRLLEQCSHSN
+167 VRNHLLNTCSHAN
-180 LKNNVDW
+180 LKYNVDS
-187 EIKQAEGRAKKAQ
+187 EIKYAERAAKRAQ
-200 WKEFLES
+200 WKEYFES
-207 LGIKE
+207 LGMKE
-212 IPPARNRCS
+212 IPPVFQRHRD
-221 EFKTEKRF
+221 FKLEKSF

-242 ESLNAEECYFKF
+242 ESLNPEDCYFEI
-254 SEKSWDTSIYI
+254 SRYSYDDTIYI
-265 CTERT
+265 YTERT
-270 DTEEQGA
+270 DTEEQNA
-277 AEEERNKKE
+277 AEEERKRKE

-293 GQLNELFNGM
+293 GQLNELFDGV

-402 DDSPA
+402 EDSPA

-420 SFTDEECKLL
+420 SFTDEERKLL

>member
-7 DINLIDQHHENPR
+7 DINLIDQHPENPR

-44 VKKGKH
+44 VRNG
-50 FERYTCIIGHRRL
+50 ERYTCIIGHRRL

-69 GLKEVPCHVADMDYK
+69 GLTEVPCHVADMDYK

-108 FQMMMNLGETVESIA
+108 FQIMMNLGETVESIA

-137 EIAKLDKNNLKT
+137 EIAKLDKDKLKA

-167 VRNRLLEQCSHSN
+167 VRNRLLKQCSHTN
-180 LKNNVDW
+180 LKYNVDS
-187 EIKQAEGRAKKAQ
+187 EIKKAERAVKIKQ
-200 WKEFLES
+200 WKEYLEG
-207 LGIKE
+207 LGMRE
-212 IPPARNRCS
+212 IPPERQRYRDFN
-221 EFKTEKRF
+221 TEKNF
-229 SYNAVNPEEFKLD
+229 DYSAVKPEDFKLD
-242 ESLNAEECYFKF
+242 ENLNPEDCYFELSKY
-254 SEKSWDTSIYI
+254 SWENLIYI

-270 DTEEQGA
+270 DTEEQDA
-277 AEEERNKKE
+277 AEEERKRKE

-293 GQLNELFNGM
+293 GQLNELFDGL

-312 SFPERKGSVSVALRL
+312 SFTERKGSVSVALRL
-327 VAEIA
+327 VAEIT
-332 ITKGY
+332 ITSSY
-337 SYLYRND
+337 SYLYRDD
-344 FATLGKISSGKLDD
+344 FATLGKISNAKLDD
-358 EKSIANGKLP
+358 EESIANGKLP

-402 DDSPA
+402 YDSPA
-407 SRCIVRAFETLGY
+407 SRCIVRAFGTLGY

-437 VKEQSNG
+437 VKDEEK

>member
-7 DINLIDQHHENPR
+7 DINLIDQHPENPR

-44 VKKGKH
+44 VRNG
-50 FERYTCIIGHRRL
+50 ERYTCIIGHRRL
-63 AAAKLA
+63 AASKLA

-137 EIAKLDKNNLKT
+137 EIAKLDKDKLKA

-161 RVTDVE
+161 RVTDIE
-167 VRNRLLEQCSHSN
+167 IRNRLLNQCNHAN
-180 LKNNVDW
+180 LKYNVNS
-187 EIKQAEGRAKKAQ
+187 EIKYAERAAKRAQ
-200 WKEFLES
+200 WKEYFES

-212 IPPARNRCS
+212 IPPERPRYRDFN
-221 EFKTEKRF
+221 TEKRF
-229 SYNAVNPEEFKLD
+229 NYEAVNPEEFKLD
-242 ESLNAEECYFKF
+242 ESLNPEECYFELSKN
-254 SEKSWDTSIYI
+254 SWDDSIYI

-270 DTEEQGA
+270 DMEEQDA
-277 AEEERNKKE
+277 AEEERKKKE

-293 GQLNELFNGM
+293 AQLNELFDGL

-327 VAEIA
+327 VAEII
-332 ITKGY
+332 ITSSY
-337 SYLYRND
+337 IYLYRED
-344 FATLGKISSGKLDD
+344 FATLGKIANNKLNDK
-358 EKSIANGKLP
+358 ESIANGKLP

-385 LILSKHEVDKA
+385 LILSKHEVDEA

-402 DDSPA
+402 YDSPA

-420 SFTDEECKLL
+420 SFTDEERELL

-437 VKEQSNG
+437 IKDEEE